1 MLRKKDFI
9 KLINLKNSFPRWGT
23 WPVGLDGA
31 PAGSDLLDKKKPPG
45 AQITFILVACY
56 TQRNTYFDNGRIFH
70 NKNRNEPWISL
81 AKY

>member
-31 PAGSDLLDKKKPPG
+31 PAGSDLLDEKKATWG
-45 AQITFILVACY
+45 SDYFY
-56 TQRNTYFDNGRIFH
+56 TSHEIHFFYTGGNVHCTLYI
-70 NKNRNEPWISL
+70 I
-81 AKY
+81 

>member
-1 MLRKKDFI
+1 MLRKKYDNFSKDLI

-45 AQITFILVACY
+45 AQITFIHRL
-56 TQRNTYFDNGRIFH
+56 
-70 NKNRNEPWISL
+70 
-81 AKY
+81 

>member
-31 PAGSDLLDKKKPPG
+31 PAGSDLLDKKSHLG
-45 AQITFILVACY
+45 LRLLLYIACNTFLLY
-56 TQRNTYFDNGRIFH
+56 
-70 NKNRNEPWISL
+70 WL
-81 AKY
+81 

>member
-45 AQITFILVACY
+45 AQITFIHRMKYISSILVVMYIVHC
-56 TQRNTYFDNGRIFH
+56 TSS
-70 NKNRNEPWISL
+70 NEIETNQ
-81 AKY
+81 

>member
-1 MLRKKDFI
+1 MLRKKDLI

-45 AQITFILVACY
+45 AQITFIHRL
-56 TQRNTYFDNGRIFH
+56 
-70 NKNRNEPWISL
+70 
-81 AKY
+81 